1 MAEYT
6 FIGDIHSAADD
17 LAVLLA
23 DTSITQ
29 TRLIFLGDYIDGTA
43 GRHLGHLTQP
53 APLDPLGVIAQ
64 VQQRVRD
71 YGDVAL
77 CGNHDD
83 FWVQTARGDD
93 EAAATWVLNGGHRTW
108 RKLGANSAFIP
119 RI

>member
-43 GRHLGHLTQP
+43 GRHFRHVT
-53 APLDPLGVIAQ
+53 
-64 VQQRVRD
+64 
-71 YGDVAL
+71 
-77 CGNHDD
+77 
-83 FWVQTARGDD
+83 
-93 EAAATWVLNGGHRTW
+93 
-108 RKLGANSAFIP
+108 
-119 RI
+119 